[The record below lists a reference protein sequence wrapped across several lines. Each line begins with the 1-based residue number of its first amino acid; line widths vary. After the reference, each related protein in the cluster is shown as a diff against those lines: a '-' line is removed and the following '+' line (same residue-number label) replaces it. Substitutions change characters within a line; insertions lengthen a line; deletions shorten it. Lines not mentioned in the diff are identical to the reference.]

1 VNEAVYDAARRA
13 GCTDRQAKVL
23 AVYVESEKI
32 AVAANTLGI
41 QTKTASDHLVRVYR
55 RLKVRHAAA
64 AVARL
69 LS

>member
-1 VNEAVYDAARRA
+1 M
-13 GCTDRQAKVL
+13 L